1 MVNAVP
7 AITARAFNL
16 ACDLFASAVRR
27 FSASASGEP
36 MRSLRSAAS
45 GATRLASHPR
55 LGIHR
60 SGPRAAQPVRGANGA
75 AGASL
80 LLRQPA
86 ALRAGDGGGALART
100 ISPGLANARL
110 APNGAG
116 PGAHAPERTVALIQS
131 ARTRAAAGAR
141 AAAFLRPTTAGGDG
155 MPSVRHSFGAGTF
168 AGNTQTAPIII
179 NYAPDLVIHADG
191 PADQADLR
199 QRVLAI
205 LERHARELYEALA
218 RETVRRRRMQFGA
231 AAGAGL

>member
-1 MVNAVP
+1 M
-7 AITARAFNL
+7 
-16 ACDLFASAVRR
+16 
-27 FSASASGEP
+27 
-36 MRSLRSAAS
+36 
-45 GATRLASHPR
+45 
-55 LGIHR
+55 
-60 SGPRAAQPVRGANGA
+60 RGANSA

-100 ISPGLANARL
+100 ISLGLANARL
-110 APNGAG
+110 VPNSAG
-116 PGAHAPERTVALIQS
+116 PGAHASERAVALVQS
-131 ARTRAAAGAR
+131 ARTRATVGAAAAGAR

-155 MPSVRHSFGAGTF
+155 MPSVRHSFGAGAF
-168 AGNTQTAPIII
+168 AGNTQTAPIVI